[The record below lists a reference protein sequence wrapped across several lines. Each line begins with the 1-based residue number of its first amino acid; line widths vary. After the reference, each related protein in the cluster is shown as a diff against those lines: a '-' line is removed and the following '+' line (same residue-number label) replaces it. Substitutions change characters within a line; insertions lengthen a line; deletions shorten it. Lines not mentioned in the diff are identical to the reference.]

1 MARKDL
7 PKDKKPESRSSLTSM
22 NGQAVIRDIALVGMA
37 KTEKGYALV
46 SAVVTPSGVL
56 KDLTVGNAETY
67 PQFIAIQLRRLLL
80 STLASLG

>member
-7 PKDKKPESRSSLTSM
+7 PKDKKPESQASITSM
-22 NGQAVIRDIALVGMA
+22 NAQAVLKDISLVGIA

-56 KDLTVGNAETY
+56 KDLTVGNAEAY